1 MLSEKETYSEADANV
16 VDSIIISTQSNNEAT
31 RFIKSP
37 QTVIISQTNLCF
49 ANIKNRF
56 YYIIATAFLQA
67 TMKIFCFC
75 CFDNKVTAL
84 EKHGTDFNKLV
95 EAKKDKIRNDS
106 NAKTMSDEE
115 LTYLADAEVI
125 ADSCET
131 MLKDSKI
138 FEDIAQGNPTLAQ
151 KIKAKLKNFI
161 ERLKQLL
168 KKTDALTYEGKL
180 FEECISELENIQ
192 KLWDKAVTSGIKTTN
207 AINAKQKNNTADNGV
222 KYKLRNYSEK
232 QLNNWSNS
240 KNIIIYVSDNQ
251 LSDFVDKALAS
262 ENLNQKLYFGIIDDK
277 LANRIYSDTNVNV
290 EGFNVVLRASEIRK
304 ILLYSHGNE
313 VKETSRGQRAI
324 TKKDIMLIPKI
335 ISEPD
340 KIVNAGFTKSDKPA
354 IAFVKTIKGKTTV
367 LSYVSD
373 KHMNLTVQTM
383 YSGKEKSLSTIAD
396 AKSPASTS
404 KTNSGTAFNKRIS
417 QDNASVNNQANQ
429 ENKKFS
435 MRNSAYLEAV
445 ENNDLE
451 TAQRLVEE
459 AAKESGY
466 TIKAYHGTT
475 NQQEKSIWNDKTK
488 SYDTE
493 YKKFTVFKRQY
504 DEQVGHFFNDDVDN
518 AGGYGSFLYSVYL
531 KTNKPLVIDCNG
543 QNYASI
549 VFDGKEMDT
558 YEWAKYAK
566 RNGYDGIIFK
576 NISDGV
582 GYDDLSRLTT
592 DYVVFNSNQ
601 IKSADSVTYDDNGNV
616 IPLSERFNEAKS
628 DIRYQARSS
637 NSDYD
642 FSKELTKTDYSDLTT
657 LDDRERTVYNKRG
670 WTCRLFSKE
679 DRILLGEKFNELD
692 NKITRKTDNVLEDG
706 SKIVEVNN
714 KIVLISGTFSEPEI
728 NCVLA
733 INVANETEALGIKE
747 AIFYEYPNYRKNK
760 ETLGDFLQYVQTYEE
775 FVRTYRA
782 EDFSYYKGQV
792 DTGERATLP
801 DNFKN
806 YGYTKQFQDRTGSN
820 SNAGQGVSDSR
831 VNDNVDTSA
840 ALEESLQ
847 ESDDYSKL
855 FLITECCSQGFKKLA
870 ESSVEEEEIAQRA
883 EERN

>member
-1 MLSEKETYSEADANV
+1 MLPVAFILTVNNLLTSVLQSLSEKETYSEADANV

-49 ANIKNRF
+49 ENIKNRL
-56 YYIIATAFLQA
+56 YYIITTAFLQA

-180 FEECISELENIQ
+180 LEECISELKNIQ

-354 IAFVKTIKGKTTV
+354 IAFVKTI
-367 LSYVSD
+367 
-373 KHMNLTVQTM
+373 
-383 YSGKEKSLSTIAD
+383 
-396 AKSPASTS
+396 
-404 KTNSGTAFNKRIS
+404 
-417 QDNASVNNQANQ
+417 NN
-429 ENKKFS
+429 
-435 MRNSAYLEAV
+435 
-445 ENNDLE
+445 
-451 TAQRLVEE
+451 
-459 AAKESGY
+459 
-466 TIKAYHGTT
+466 
-475 NQQEKSIWNDKTK
+475 
-488 SYDTE
+488 
-493 YKKFTVFKRQY
+493 
-504 DEQVGHFFNDDVDN
+504 
-518 AGGYGSFLYSVYL
+518 
-531 KTNKPLVIDCNG
+531 
-543 QNYASI
+543 
-549 VFDGKEMDT
+549 
-558 YEWAKYAK
+558 
-566 RNGYDGIIFK
+566 
-576 NISDGV
+576 
-582 GYDDLSRLTT
+582 
-592 DYVVFNSNQ
+592 
-601 IKSADSVTYDDNGNV
+601 
-616 IPLSERFNEAKS
+616 
-628 DIRYQARSS
+628 
-637 NSDYD
+637 
-642 FSKELTKTDYSDLTT
+642 
-657 LDDRERTVYNKRG
+657 
-670 WTCRLFSKE
+670 
-679 DRILLGEKFNELD
+679 
-692 NKITRKTDNVLEDG
+692 
-706 SKIVEVNN
+706 
-714 KIVLISGTFSEPEI
+714 
-728 NCVLA
+728 
-733 INVANETEALGIKE
+733 
-747 AIFYEYPNYRKNK
+747 
-760 ETLGDFLQYVQTYEE
+760 
-775 FVRTYRA
+775 
-782 EDFSYYKGQV
+782 
-792 DTGERATLP
+792 
-801 DNFKN
+801 
-806 YGYTKQFQDRTGSN
+806 
-820 SNAGQGVSDSR
+820 
-831 VNDNVDTSA
+831 
-840 ALEESLQ
+840 
-847 ESDDYSKL
+847 
-855 FLITECCSQGFKKLA
+855 
-870 ESSVEEEEIAQRA
+870 
-883 EERN
+883 